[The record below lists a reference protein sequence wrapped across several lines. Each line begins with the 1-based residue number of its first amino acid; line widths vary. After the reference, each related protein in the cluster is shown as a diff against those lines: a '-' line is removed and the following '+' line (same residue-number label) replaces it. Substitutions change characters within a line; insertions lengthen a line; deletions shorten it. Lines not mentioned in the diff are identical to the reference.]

1 MYFRYPPTS
10 NIGADNVVHTRPTS
24 YQENMEKRKSGPSR
38 KLSKYE
44 EFIITLIRL
53 RLAVFTFFLADI
65 FGVSNARVSQIFT
78 TWAIFMYHILTPL
91 FVWPSTPVINFF

>member
-1 MYFRYPPTS
+1 
-10 NIGADNVVHTRPTS
+10 
-24 YQENMEKRKSGPSR
+24 MEKRKSGPSR

-78 TWAIFMYHILTPL
+78 TWVNFMYHILTPL
-91 FVWPSTPVINFF
+91 LVWPSTQVIKKFLPKSFKLSYCLHY